1 MRTSTMVM
9 GAFAVLFG
17 LLAVFLAQ
25 TWLNNQAEQRMKS
38 LEAQKKSVPPAHTIV
53 VASRPLRF
61 GDTLGALS
69 LREVPWPENALPAGV
84 FAKIGEL
91 TSGKRVVLMPIDE
104 NEAILASKITGP
116 GQRATLSA
124 MLHDGMKAVTIRV
137 NDVEGVAGFVLPGDH
152 VDVVLTRQRDKESA
166 TNDVVI
172 QNAGVLAIDQ
182 LADARAEKPSVVK
195 AVTLEVDE
203 TDGQKLALASAVG
216 TLSLVLGKAGEAAQ
230 DSPRQVSLKD
240 LGSAVAPSSDARFI
254 TIGVTREFKRQD
266 YTVRVDGGDNRS
278 AAIPGEELVAVVLG
292 GHSASQRDADMRELI
307 SAHLKE
313 AALRRAAPAVA
324 EKAEQGGEP
333 QPVPLAKTPL
343 SSRLDPAPTASANNR
358 PAAGSNDPIQPVLVK
373 TISYRTAPVQTASL
387 APMPT
392 LVPVAAPSPQ
402 PAAAPVV
409 HTPPASQS
417 LAAPSTIVVASTE
430 PASIVVSART
440 EAARSDLAKPHPA
453 MPQTRAHGG
462 WLIQIGAFEGEDE
475 AKQHLSAAQLKAP
488 AMLAAADA
496 FTERVQKGDKTL
508 YRARF
513 ASFDKATAEA
523 ACKQLKRSDVDCIAV
538 RN

>member
-1 MRTSTMVM
+1 MRTNTIVM
-9 GAFAVLFG
+9 SAFAVLFG

-25 TWLNNQAEQRMKS
+25 TWLSNQAEQQMKN
-38 LEAQKKSVPPAHTIV
+38 LAAHKKSAPPARTIV

-61 GDTLGALS
+61 GDTLGAFS

-216 TLSLVLGKAGEAAQ
+216 TLSLLLGKAGETTQ
-230 DSPRQVSLKD
+230 DSAQQVSLKD
-240 LGSAVAPSSDARFI
+240 LGRAIAPSSDARFI

-266 YTVRVDGGDNRS
+266 YTVPVAGGNTR
-278 AAIPGEELVAVVLG
+278 A
-292 GHSASQRDADMRELI
+292 
-307 SAHLKE
+307 
-313 AALRRAAPAVA
+313 AALPGK
-324 EKAEQGGEP
+324 E
-333 QPVPLAKTPL
+333 LA
-343 SSRLDPAPTASANNR
+343 
-358 PAAGSNDPIQPVLVK
+358 
-373 TISYRTAPVQTASL
+373 
-387 APMPT
+387 
-392 LVPVAAPSPQ
+392 
-402 PAAAPVV
+402 
-409 HTPPASQS
+409 
-417 LAAPSTIVVASTE
+417 
-430 PASIVVSART
+430 
-440 EAARSDLAKPHPA
+440 
-453 MPQTRAHGG
+453 
-462 WLIQIGAFEGEDE
+462 
-475 AKQHLSAAQLKAP
+475 QH
-488 AMLAAADA
+488 
-496 FTERVQKGDKTL
+496 
-508 YRARF
+508 
-513 ASFDKATAEA
+513 
-523 ACKQLKRSDVDCIAV
+523 
-538 RN
+538 